1 MSSELVK
8 ESTPVPVGA
17 EVDPRLGKTTFRS
30 LLRGG
35 NVGQLPV
42 LVALV
47 LIGIYFNITS
57 NGLFLSSR
65 NISNLLLQVATIGT
79 LGLASVLVLL
89 IGEIDLSLG
98 VVSYLCAA
106 VTGVLSVQHGWS
118 AWMALLA
125 GLVVGAVIGLVN
137 GFFIAILKVPSFVV
151 TLSGLLAYQG
161 AVIHILFP
169 QTSLLINDPG
179 IANIATD
186 YLPYTLGWILPL
198 AAVALYIVGI
208 MFGRIQRQRSQL
220 TVTPLWVDAL
230 RVGLTLVIVVGAV
243 YYLQSYF
250 GIPQSTAIL
259 LGLIILFW
267 LLMRF
272 TAYGRHLYAVGG
284 NAEAARR
291 AGISVTGIRI
301 SVFVLASTLAAVGGI
316 LQASRLDTAASDV
329 DQTLLLNAIATAV
342 IGGVSLF
349 GGRGSVWAV
358 VIGSLVIGSLAN
370 GLALLAYGSDV
381 KYMVEGVVLII
392 AVTIDA
398 LGRQQLSIGTII
410 WQLLPRYWKVIT
422 KPDWQTFLEE
432 RDRADWPATLVQL
445 FGYAIITAVL
455 AIFASSTSLSLLDQ
469 AAGTSKGAASFG
481 GAAISFV
488 AGLMVF
494 FLFQGVL
501 YGLARAFGGQGTF
514 VQQAY
519 TFLLFQVPLGIL
531 SSLLAFIPVA
541 GAYLGI
547 LVGVYEIMLSIL
559 AIMGVHKLSSG
570 KASAVVLIP
579 IAVLIALLV
588 VGLLLFATLVA
599 AILRGAQGG

>member
-1 MSSELVK
+1 MSSELVQ
-8 ESTPVPVGA
+8 ESPSVPVA
-17 EVDPRLGKTTFRS
+17 SDFDPRLGRTTIRS
-30 LLRGG
+30 FLTGG
-35 NVGQLPV
+35 NLGQLPV
-42 LVALV
+42 LVALI
-47 LIGIYFNITS
+47 LIGVYFNISS

-65 NISNLLLQVATIGT
+65 NITNLLLQVATIGT

-106 VTGVLSVQHGWS
+106 VTGVLSVQHGWN
-118 AWMALLA
+118 AWLALLA
-125 GLVVGAVIGLVN
+125 GVVVGAVIGLVN
-137 GFFIAILKVPSFVV
+137 GFFVSILKVPSFVV
-151 TLSGLLAYQG
+151 TLAGLLAYQG
-161 AVIHILFP
+161 AVIHVLFP
-169 QTSLLINDPG
+169 QTSLLLTDPR

-186 YLPYTLGWILPL
+186 YLPFTLGWVLPL
-198 AAVALYIVGI
+198 VAVGLYILGI
-208 MFGRIQRQRSQL
+208 AFGRIQRQGTLLS
-220 TVTPLWVDAL
+220 VTPLWVDVL
-230 RVGLTLVIVVGAV
+230 RVGLTLIAIVGAV

-259 LGLIILFW
+259 LGLVILFW

-272 TAYGRHLYAVGG
+272 TAYGRHIYAVGG

-291 AGISVTGIRI
+291 AGINVIGIRI

-370 GLALLAYGSDV
+370 GLALLAYGPDI

-398 LGRQQLSIGTII
+398 LGRQQLSIGAMI
-410 WQLLPRYWKVIT
+410 WQLLPRYWKVVT
-422 KPDWQTFLEE
+422 KPGWRTFLEE
-432 RDRADWPATLVQL
+432 SDKADWPPTLVQL
-445 FGYAIITAVL
+445 FGYVLIVAILSFFVASPTAL
-455 AIFASSTSLSLLDQ
+455 LLDQ
-469 AAGTSKGAASFG
+469 TVGISPGSATIASAAGAFIASLIGF
-481 GAAISFV
+481 
-488 AGLMVF
+488 L
-494 FLFQGVL
+494 LFQGL
-501 YGLARAFGGQGTF
+501 FYGFAKAFSGQGTF

-531 SSLLAFIPVA
+531 SSLLAFIPAA

-547 LVGVYEIMLSIL
+547 IVGIYEIVLSIL

-570 KASAVVLIP
+570 KASVVVLIP
-579 IAVLIALLV
+579 IVALIALLV
-588 VGLLLFATLVA
+588 VGILLLPALVEA
-599 AILRGAQGG
+599 LLRGMQGG

>member
-8 ESTPVPVGA
+8 ESAPTPVA
-17 EVDPRLGKTTFRS
+17 TDIDPRLGKTTIRS
-30 LLRGG
+30 FLTGG
-35 NVGQLPV
+35 NFRQFPV
-42 LVALV
+42 LIALV
-47 LIGIYFNITS
+47 LIGIYFNISS

-98 VVSYLCAA
+98 VVSYVCAA
-106 VTGVLSVQHGWS
+106 ITGVLSVQHGWN
-118 AWMALLA
+118 AWLALLA
-125 GLVVGAVIGLVN
+125 GLVAGAVIGLVN

-161 AVIHILFP
+161 VVIHILFP
-169 QTSLLINDPG
+169 QTSLLLTDNTLIG
-179 IANIATD
+179 IATD
-186 YLPYTLGWILPL
+186 YLPYELGWALPL
-198 AAVALYIVGI
+198 AIVGLYIVGLVL
-208 MFGRIQRQRSQL
+208 GRIQRQSSEL
-220 TVTPLWVDAL
+220 AVTPLWVDAL
-230 RVGLTLVIVVGAV
+230 RVGFILVVVVGTV

-259 LGLIILFW
+259 LSLIVLFW

-381 KYMVEGVVLII
+381 KYMVQGIVLII

-398 LGRQQLSIGTII
+398 LGQQQLSIGTII
-410 WQLLPRYWKVIT
+410 WQLLPRYWKVVT
-422 KPDWQTFLEE
+422 RPAWQIFLEE
-432 RDRADWPATLVQL
+432 RDKADWAATLVQL
-445 FGYAIITAVL
+445 FGYTIITTVL
-455 AIFASSTSLSLLDQ
+455 TAFASSTSLSLLNQ
-469 AAGTSKGAASFG
+469 AAGTSKSSASFG

-488 AGLMVF
+488 VGLLGF
-494 FLFQGVL
+494 FLFQGIL
-501 YGLARAFGGQGTF
+501 YGLAKAFGGQGTF

-519 TFLLFQVPLGIL
+519 AFLLFQVPLGLL
-531 SSLLAFIPVA
+531 SSLLALIPVA

-547 LVGVYEIMLSIL
+547 IVGVYEIVLSIL
-559 AIMGVHKLSSG
+559 AIMGVHKLSSR

-579 IAVLIALLV
+579 IAVLIALLI
-588 VGLLLFATLVA
+588 VGLLLFAAVVA
-599 AILRGAQGG
+599 ALLRGAQGG